1 MLIQRIKVTNI
12 LSFGPNSQDLTL
24 NSLNVL
30 IGPNGSGKSN
40 LIEAIALLQAAPT
53 DLSPTIGFGGGIRN
67 WQWRGEQSIYSS
79 ELKIAVENPLP
90 FGNGQ
95 RLLYLLSFA
104 EKFGRFHLVEEVLK
118 DESTPTSQ
126 NSHPYCTVVEGR
138 AKLRYW
144 DGVPSEPRRLIS
156 DELEP
161 QKSILS
167 QRKDIRHYPEIT
179 FLGQQLA
186 RIRF

>member
-95 RLLYLLSFA
+95 RLLYLLSS
-104 EKFGRFHLVEEVLK
+104 L
-118 DESTPTSQ
+118 PTQ
-126 NSHPYCTVVEGR
+126 GNV
-138 AKLRYW
+138 
-144 DGVPSEPRRLIS
+144 
-156 DELEP
+156 
-161 QKSILS
+161 Q
-167 QRKDIRHYPEIT
+167 
-179 FLGQQLA
+179 
-186 RIRF
+186 